1 MGCQPL
7 VEDEPSR
14 KRLLFLISAYEHTFH
29 ACSQDLAGAVF
40 SLFFFCA
47 ARDIYTIYTYAFVT
61 VFGRW

>member
-14 KRLLFLISAYEHTFH
+14 KRLLFLISAYEHIFH

-40 SLFFFCA
+40 SLFFFLCCA
-47 ARDIYTIYTYAFVT
+47 
-61 VFGRW
+61 